1 MQDITPY
8 GNGYLPRELDPAA
21 ATATSA
27 PVVGVAI
34 TTETV
39 VPGSGTGPATLA
51 SVESAVRFCIEAA
64 KAYGAG
70 ACRWY
75 DAQEFDRLVE
85 LYGPMR
91 RLQGVVED
99 GVAERG

>member
-1 MQDITPY
+1 
-8 GNGYLPRELDPAA
+8 
-21 ATATSA
+21 
-27 PVVGVAI
+27 V
-34 TTETV
+34 
-39 VPGSGTGPATLA
+39 A

-91 RLQGVVED
+91 RLQGAD
-99 GVAERG
+99 ERK